1 MLGRRALS
9 IAMILSLCLSIASA
23 QKKATTLAAPTFYI
37 AAAEFSGA
45 DQIYVRGASNL
56 PAGTHFI
63 INIYEFV
70 GQGSSV
76 LNQDT
81 RVTIGKDG
89 FFGANTSPKS
99 EVEFHPNLVC
109 EVIFMPTFP
118 VQERSVLRVVGTH
131 GEKLNSSRSVSE
143 NSSLLLLNSLEKECK
158 CVRIIWNH
166 GETIPN
172 LPSRTR
178 FAFTSEPARMV
189 AG

>member
-23 QKKATTLAAPTFYI
+23 QKKATTLAAPTLYI
-37 AAAEFSGA
+37 AAAAEFSGT

-56 PAGTHFI
+56 PAGTHLI

-99 EVEFHPNLVC
+99 EVKFHPNLVC

-118 VQERSVLRVVGTH
+118 AQERSVLRVVGTH
-131 GEKLNSSRSVSE
+131 GEKLNSSSKNPQAKTTSGGYYLSE
-143 NSSLLLLNSLEKECK
+143 L
-158 CVRIIWNH
+158 VH
-166 GETIPN
+166 IP
-172 LPSRTR
+172 
-178 FAFTSEPARMV
+178 
-189 AG
+189 